1 MSAHA
6 ANRCCRTSDVDSIA
20 QDNFNVL
27 RALVAE
33 VIPDKKRIHSFA
45 SEAEFEKW
53 LAANHASETELWL
66 KIFKKDSGVATVTN
80 AQAIDVALCWG
91 WIDGLRKSFDD
102 EAFLQRFTPRKT
114 KSIWSQINRDHVAR
128 LTKAGRM
135 TAHGQKQI
143 DAAKG
148 DGRWDAAYAPI
159 RKASATD
166 VPPDLLRA
174 INASAKARKTFA
186 TLNNMNRFA
195 LIFRTNNMKTP
206 EGRKKKI
213 AALVATLARGE
224 TIVPQATKQQAVER
238 KAAKRKKK

>member
-1 MSAHA
+1 MTA
-6 ANRCCRTSDVDSIA
+6 
-20 QDNFNVL
+20 
-27 RALVAE
+27 
-33 VIPDKKRIHSFA
+33 VIPNRSRIRSFA

-53 LAANHASETELWL
+53 LATNHASETELWL

-102 EAFLQRFTPRKT
+102 KAFLQRFTPRKA
-114 KSIWSQINRDHVAR
+114 KSIWSQINREHVAR
-128 LTKAGRM
+128 LTQAGRM
-135 TAHGQKQI
+135 TEHGQKQI

-159 RKASATD
+159 REAGTAE
-166 VPPDLLRA
+166 VPRDLLKA
-174 INASAKARKTFA
+174 INASATARKTFA

-206 EGRKKKI
+206 AGREKKI
-213 AALVATLARGE
+213 TTLVAMLARGD
-224 TIVPQATKQQAVER
+224 TIVPQATKRQAIKR
-238 KAAKRKKK
+238 KTAKRKKK